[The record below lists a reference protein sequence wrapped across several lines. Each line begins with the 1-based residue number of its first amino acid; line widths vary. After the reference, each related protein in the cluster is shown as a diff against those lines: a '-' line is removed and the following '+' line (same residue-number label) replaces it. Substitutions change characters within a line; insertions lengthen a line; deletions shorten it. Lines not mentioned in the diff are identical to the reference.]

1 MITIKKNSL
10 PFFSFFLSFSNTKS
24 SPRFDS
30 IRKHARITGVRL
42 VLDDVLGDGAVA
54 ILAGRPAD
62 VDVTTSFLDH
72 VKIPGEIRRLLIGE
86 QKKEKKRKNFLSL
99 NCVSSV
105 VTDHDK
111 LTER

>member
-10 PFFSFFLSFSNTKS
+10 PFFSFFLSFSNL
-24 SPRFDS
+24 PQDS
-30 IRKHARITGVRL
+30 IRFESMHELPVS
-42 VLDDVLGDGAVA
+42 VLY
-54 ILAGRPAD
+54 
-62 VDVTTSFLDH
+62 
-72 VKIPGEIRRLLIGE
+72 GE